1 MLGLTGV
8 RVRLQGSKDVL
19 PPCES
24 KCFSHP
30 EEVANEKVAFALE
43 REREMHVNCDCIP
56 LR

>member
-43 REREMHVNCDCIP
+43 RERERNA
-56 LR
+56 R